1 MALKLPNMFGNDRK
15 KPSDTDLDMPTTQVK
30 MNQAAQQGYDPLAS
44 VSIMDQLRT
53 ASATTA
59 MPRKVPGIGGL
70 PVTKQFQVL
79 GFLLVTFIVLA
90 VIMVFL
96 DGRQATQSSAAAA
109 TATEMQMLSQR
120 LARGSALA
128 AQGQASSFKAVK
140 ESREKF
146 SADLQALLTGG
157 TVRGV
162 TLDTVHDEG
171 AVKLLGDIKTRWER
185 VDLASDRLL
194 ANETSLTSLAKGLDT
209 LNSGNS
215 AVLELAQ
222 QASQQIGQGGGSLRE
237 IEYANQLAVLSQR
250 IAKNANSLASSDEI
264 DPEVAFLLGKDS
276 GTFRDILGGL
286 LKGSDTLR
294 LTPVKG
300 DDVRATLTEL
310 SKRFATYESG
320 VNAILANMPRLVVA
334 KQAARG
340 INADA
345 DSLLTDSTALTSE
358 FEGSNP
364 LHLLLLGAGITFGIL
379 ALVCLVLL
387 GKVFLD
393 DARVRAFDSEGEN
406 KRNQEAILRLLNE
419 MGNLADGDLT
429 VQASVTEDVT
439 GAIADSINFTIE
451 ELRTLVRGINS
462 ATDQVTK
469 ATQETQAISNRLYE
483 ASQRQNKEIQQASAS
498 VLQMA
503 ESINEV
509 SQTATQSARVAQ
521 QSLAAAEKGG
531 TVVQSQIAG
540 MNEIRTQI
548 QDTSKRIKRLGES
561 SMEIGEIV
569 ELISDITEQTNVL
582 ALNAAIQAASAGE
595 AGRGFT
601 VVAEEVQRLAERSGE
616 ATKQIEAIV
625 KTIQADTQDAV
636 AAMEKST
643 VGVVEGTKLSD
654 AAGQALTEIQTVSRD
669 LADLIS
675 RISAQT
681 QMQSAS
687 VTDVTRGMQGI
698 LEDHGGDDGRHQA
711 DQRVHRTA
719 DQTGGGIALL
729 RRGVQGL
736 DSLPAGR
743 WPDISSIHGS
753 SGFCGSRIVAG
764 AATARFL
771 LKPFVQ
777 IVPYSHRLFLH

>member
-1 MALKLPNMFGNDRK
+1 MALKLSNLFGGGKAKTADGQ
-15 KPSDTDLDMPTTQVK
+15 LDMPTTQVK
-30 MNQAAQQGYDPLAS
+30 MGLAHADYDPLAS
-44 VSIMDQLRT
+44 VSIMEQLR
-53 ASATTA
+53 SATGNLA
-59 MPRKVPGIGGL
+59 LPKKLPLIGGM
-70 PVTKQFQVL
+70 PVVKQFQTLGVL
-79 GFLLVTFIVLA
+79 MVTFLVFATL
-90 VIMVFL
+90 MVFL
-96 DGRQATQSSAAAA
+96 DARQSTQNAAAA
-109 TATEMQMLSQR
+109 AAASEMQMLSQR
-120 LARGSALA
+120 LARGTALA
-128 AQGQASSFKAVK
+128 AQGQSGAFPAVK
-140 ESREKF
+140 DSRERF
-146 SADLQALLTGG
+146 RTNLDALLTGG
-157 TVRGV
+157 VIRGV
-162 TLDTVHDEG
+162 SLDVAQDETTMKG
-171 AVKLLGDIKTRWER
+171 LEDIKSRWAR
-185 VDLASDRLL
+185 VDMASGLL
-194 ANETSLTSLAKGLDT
+194 LDNEKSLTALGKGLDA
-209 LNSGNS
+209 LNAGNN

-222 QASQQIGQGGGSLRE
+222 QAAQQIGQSGGSLRE
-237 IEYANQLAVLSQR
+237 VDYANQLAVLSQR
-250 IAKNANSLASSDEI
+250 IAKNANNLASSDEI

-276 GTFRDILGGL
+276 GTFRDILTGL
-286 LKGSDTLR
+286 QKGSDTLR
-294 LTPVKG
+294 LAPVKSE
-300 DDVRATLTEL
+300 DVRATLAEL
-310 SKRFATYESG
+310 QKRFATYEGSI
-320 VNAILANMPRLVVA
+320 NSILGNMKNLLIA
-334 KQAARG
+334 KRAARSVNVEAEPLLNETTSLAREYDSG
-340 INADA
+340 AARKWTLGTAIFFALL
-345 DSLLTDSTALTSE
+345 SLLM
-358 FEGSNP
+358 
-364 LHLLLLGAGITFGIL
+364 
-379 ALVCLVLL
+379 LVLL

-469 ATQETQAISNRLYE
+469 ATQETQAISNRLFE
-483 ASQRQNKEIQQASAS
+483 ASQRQNREIQQASAS
-498 VLQMA
+498 VLSMA
-503 ESINEV
+503 QSINEV

-521 QSLAAAEKGG
+521 QSLSAAEKGG
-531 TVVQSQIAG
+531 QVVQSQIAG

-654 AAGQALTEIQTVSRD
+654 AAGQALAEIQAVSRD
-669 LADLIS
+669 LAELIS

-681 QMQSAS
+681 QMQSTS

-698 LEDHGGDDGRHQA
+698 LKITEETTEG
-711 DQRVHRTA
+711 TK
-719 DQTGGGIALL
+719 QTNVSIGQLTKLAAEL
-729 RRGVQGL
+729 R
-736 DSLPAGR
+736 
-743 WPDISSIHGS
+743 SS
-753 SGFCGSRIVAG
+753 VAG
-764 AATARFL
+764 F
-771 LKPFVQ
+771 KV
-777 IVPYSHRLFLH
+777 

>member
-1 MALKLPNMFGNDRK
+1 MALKFGNLFGGDK
-15 KPSDTDLDMPTTQVK
+15 AKTLGGDVDLDMPTTQVK
-30 MNQAAQQGYDPLAS
+30 MAQTVQAGYDPLAS
-44 VSIMDQLRT
+44 VSIMEQLRT
-53 ASATTA
+53 ATANMAT
-59 MPRKVPGIGGL
+59 PRKLPLIGNL
-70 PVTKQFQVL
+70 PVVKQFQTL
-79 GFLLVTFIVLA
+79 GILMVTFLLFAAL
-90 VIMVFL
+90 MVFL
-96 DGRQATQSSAAAA
+96 DSRQSSQGAAASA

-128 AQGQASSFKAVK
+128 SQGQATAFASVK
-140 ESREKF
+140 DSRERF
-146 SADLQALLTGG
+146 RADLDALLKGG
-157 TVRGV
+157 QTRGV
-162 TLDTVHDEG
+162 TLDTASDEST
-171 AVKLLGDIKTRWER
+171 VKLITDVKNRWER
-185 VDLASDRLL
+185 VDAAAGRLL
-194 ANETSLTSLAKGLDT
+194 DNQASLTSLAKGLET
-209 LNSGNS
+209 LNTGNN
-215 AVLELAQ
+215 ALLDLAQ
-222 QASQQIGQGGGSLRE
+222 QASAQIAQGGGSVRE
-237 IEYANQLAVLSQR
+237 IDFANQLAVLSQR
-250 IAKNANSLASSDEI
+250 IAKNANALASSDEI

-276 GTFRDILGGL
+276 GTFKDILNGL
-286 LKGSDTLR
+286 LKGSDSLR
-294 LTPVKG
+294 LAG
-300 DDVRATLTEL
+300 VRSEEARTTLAEL
-310 SKRFATYESG
+310 QKRFTQYEAGTS
-320 VNAILANMPRLVVA
+320 AILANMPKLVVA
-334 KQAARG
+334 KQAARS
-340 INADA
+340 INAE
-345 DSLLTDSTALTSE
+345 SEPLLNDTTKLATYYEESPIRKWTLGFAIAFAL
-358 FEGSNP
+358 
-364 LHLLLLGAGITFGIL
+364 L
-379 ALVCLVLL
+379 ALFMLVLL

-393 DARVRAFDSEGEN
+393 DARMRAAESEGEN

-469 ATQETQAISNRLYE
+469 ATQETQSISNRLYE
-483 ASQRQNKEIQQASAS
+483 ASQRQNREIQQASAS

-503 ESINEV
+503 QSINEV
-509 SQTATQSARVAQ
+509 SQTANQSARVAQ

-531 TVVQSQIAG
+531 QVVKNQIAG

-654 AAGQALTEIQTVSRD
+654 AAGQALTEIQKVSRD

-681 QMQSAS
+681 QMQSTS

-698 LEDHGGDDGRHQA
+698 LKITEETTEG
-711 DQRVHRTA
+711 TK
-719 DQTGGGIALL
+719 QTNVSIGQLTKLAAEL
-729 RRGVQGL
+729 R
-736 DSLPAGR
+736 
-743 WPDISSIHGS
+743 SS
-753 SGFCGSRIVAG
+753 VAG
-764 AATARFL
+764 F
-771 LKPFVQ
+771 KV
-777 IVPYSHRLFLH
+777 

>member
-1 MALKLPNMFGNDRK
+1 MTMALKFGKLFGGEKANPADVE
-15 KPSDTDLDMPTTQVK
+15 LDMPTTQVK
-30 MNQAAQQGYDPLAS
+30 MGQAPAAYDPLAS
-44 VSIMDQLRT
+44 VSIMEQLRT
-53 ASATTA
+53 ATA
-59 MPRKVPGIGGL
+59 NMTMPRKLPLIGHL
-70 PVTKQFQVL
+70 PVAKQFQTL
-79 GFLLVTFIVLA
+79 GILLVTFLVFAAL
-90 VIMVFL
+90 MVFL
-96 DGRQATQSSAAAA
+96 DNRQSAQGAAAAA

-128 AQGQASSFKAVK
+128 AQGQATAFAAVK
-140 ESREKF
+140 DSRDRFKT
-146 SADLQALLTGG
+146 DLDALLNGG

-162 TLDTVHDEG
+162 SLDVAQDEA
-171 AVKLLGDIKTRWER
+171 AVKLLTDVKQRWER
-185 VDLASDRLL
+185 VDTAAERLL
-194 ANETSLTSLAKGLDT
+194 ANETSLTSLAKGLEA
-209 LNSGNS
+209 LNAGNN
-215 AVLELAQ
+215 ALLELAQ
-222 QASQQIGQGGGSLRE
+222 TAAAQIAQGGGSLRE
-237 IEYANQLAVLSQR
+237 IEYTNQLAVLSQR
-250 IAKNANSLASSDEI
+250 IAKNANTLASSDEI
-264 DPEVAFLLGKDS
+264 DPEVAFLLGRDA
-276 GTFRDILGGL
+276 GTFRDVLNGL
-286 LKGSDTLR
+286 LKGSDALRIPAVRSDEARGTL
-294 LTPVKG
+294 
-300 DDVRATLTEL
+300 AEL
-310 SKRFATYESG
+310 QKRFGTYEG
-320 VNAILANMPRLVVA
+320 GINAILTNMPRLVVA

-340 INADA
+340 INTEAEP
-345 DSLLTDSTALTSE
+345 LLNDTTKLAEGYEASPIRKWTLGVAIFFVLAAL
-358 FEGSNP
+358 
-364 LHLLLLGAGITFGIL
+364 LM
-379 ALVCLVLL
+379 LVLL
-387 GKVFLD
+387 GKIFLD
-393 DARVRAFDSEGEN
+393 DARVRALESEGEN

-483 ASQRQNKEIQQASAS
+483 ASQRQNREIQQASAS

-503 ESINEV
+503 QSINEV

-531 TVVQSQIAG
+531 HVVQNQIAG
-540 MNEIRTQI
+540 MNEIRSQI

-654 AAGQALTEIQTVSRD
+654 AAGQALTEIQKVSRD

-681 QMQSAS
+681 QMQSTS

-698 LEDHGGDDGRHQA
+698 LRITEETTEG
-711 DQRVHRTA
+711 TK
-719 DQTGGGIALL
+719 QTNVSIGQLTKLAAEL
-729 RRGVQGL
+729 R
-736 DSLPAGR
+736 
-743 WPDISSIHGS
+743 SS
-753 SGFCGSRIVAG
+753 VAG
-764 AATARFL
+764 F
-771 LKPFVQ
+771 KV
-777 IVPYSHRLFLH
+777 

>member
-1 MALKLPNMFGNDRK
+1 MALKLGTLFGSEKAR
-15 KPSDTDLDMPTTQVK
+15 PVEAALDMPTTQIK
-30 MNQAAQQGYDPLAS
+30 MNQGPSGYDPLAS
-44 VSIMDQLRT
+44 VSIMDQLRSAQ
-53 ASATTA
+53 ASLTTT
-59 MPRKVPGIGGL
+59 PRKLWLIGNL
-70 PVTKQFQVL
+70 PVVKQFQTL
-79 GFLLVTFIVLA
+79 GVLLVTFLVFSAL
-90 VIMVFL
+90 MVFL
-96 DGRQATQSSAAAA
+96 DNRQSSQGAAA
-109 TATEMQMLSQR
+109 TATATEMEMLSQR

-128 AQGQASSFKAVK
+128 SQGQPTAFAAVKDSRERFKA
-140 ESREKF
+140 
-146 SADLQALLTGG
+146 DLGALLVGG
-157 TVRGV
+157 SVHGV
-162 TLDTVHDEG
+162 TVETPQDEATVKTLND
-171 AVKLLGDIKTRWER
+171 VKQRWER
-185 VDLASDRLL
+185 VDNAAGRLL
-194 ANETSLTSLAKGLDT
+194 ENETSLTSLAKGLET
-209 LNSGNS
+209 LNVGNN
-215 AVLELAQ
+215 AILELAQ
-222 QASQQIGQGGGSLRE
+222 QASAQIGQSGGSLRE
-237 IEYANQLAVLSQR
+237 IEYTNQLAVLSQR
-250 IAKNANSLASSDEI
+250 IAKNANTLASSDEI
-264 DPEVAFLLGKDS
+264 DPEVAFLLGKDA
-276 GTFRDILGGL
+276 GTFRDILAGL
-286 LKGSDTLR
+286 LKGSEALR
-294 LTPVKG
+294 LAPVKSEEA
-300 DDVRATLTEL
+300 RATLVEL
-310 SKRFATYESG
+310 QKRFTAYEG
-320 VNAILANMPRLVVA
+320 GINAILTNMSRLVVA
-334 KQAARG
+334 KQAARSV
-340 INADA
+340 NTEAEP
-345 DSLLTDSTALTSE
+345 LLNETTTLAGLYE
-358 FEGSNP
+358 QNP
-364 LHLLLLGAGITFGIL
+364 ARKWTLGAAIAFALL
-379 ALVCLVLL
+379 ALLMLLLL

-393 DARVRAFDSEGEN
+393 DARMRAMESEGEN

-483 ASQRQNKEIQQASAS
+483 ASQRQNREIQQASAS

-503 ESINEV
+503 QSINEV
-509 SQTATQSARVAQ
+509 SQTANQSARVAQ

-531 TVVQSQIAG
+531 QVVQNQIAG
-540 MNEIRTQI
+540 MNEIRSQI

-654 AAGQALTEIQTVSRD
+654 AAGQALTEIQKVSRD

-681 QMQSAS
+681 QMQSTS

-698 LEDHGGDDGRHQA
+698 LKITEETTEG
-711 DQRVHRTA
+711 TK
-719 DQTGGGIALL
+719 QTNVSIGQLTKLAAEL
-729 RRGVQGL
+729 R
-736 DSLPAGR
+736 
-743 WPDISSIHGS
+743 SS
-753 SGFCGSRIVAG
+753 VAG
-764 AATARFL
+764 F
-771 LKPFVQ
+771 KV
-777 IVPYSHRLFLH
+777 

>member
-1 MALKLPNMFGNDRK
+1 MALKLSNIFGGGK
-15 KPSDTDLDMPTTQVK
+15 SKPADSELDMPTTQVK
-30 MNQAAQQGYDPLAS
+30 MGQSQSGYDPLAS
-44 VSIMDQLRT
+44 VSIMEQLRT
-53 ASATTA
+53 ATA
-59 MPRKVPGIGGL
+59 NMSMPKKLWLIGHM
-70 PVTKQFQVL
+70 PVVKQFQTLGVL
-79 GFLLVTFIVLA
+79 MATFLVFAAL
-90 VIMVFL
+90 MVFL
-96 DGRQATQSSAAAA
+96 DGRQSTQAAAAAA

-120 LARGSALA
+120 LARGTALA
-128 AQGQASSFKAVK
+128 AQGQANAFPAVKDSRDRFKA
-140 ESREKF
+140 
-146 SADLQALLTGG
+146 DLDALLTGG

-162 TLDTVHDEG
+162 SLDVAQDDATMKSLDN
-171 AVKLLGDIKTRWER
+171 IKTRWAR
-185 VDLASDRLL
+185 VDAAAGQLID
-194 ANETSLTSLAKGLDT
+194 NEKSLTSLAKSLEA
-209 LNSGNS
+209 LNAGNN

-222 QASQQIGQGGGSLRE
+222 QAAQQIGQSGGSLRE
-237 IEYANQLAVLSQR
+237 VDYANQLAVLSQR
-250 IAKNANSLASSDEI
+250 IAKNANTLASSDEI
-264 DPEVAFLLGKDS
+264 DPEVAFLLGKDT
-276 GTFRDILGGL
+276 GTFRDVLTGL
-286 LKGSDTLR
+286 QRGSDTLR
-294 LTPVKG
+294 LAPVKSE
-300 DDVRATLTEL
+300 DARATLAEL
-310 SKRFATYESG
+310 QKRFATYEGNINS
-320 VNAILANMPRLVVA
+320 ILTNMKNLLTA
-334 KQAARG
+334 KQAARSVNIEAEPLLNETTLLAQG
-340 INADA
+340 Y
-345 DSLLTDSTALTSE
+345 DSGTARKWT
-358 FEGSNP
+358 
-364 LHLLLLGAGITFGIL
+364 LGVAIVFALL
-379 ALVCLVLL
+379 ALAMLVLL

-483 ASQRQNKEIQQASAS
+483 ASQRQNREIQQASAS
-498 VLQMA
+498 VLSMA
-503 ESINEV
+503 QSINEV

-531 TVVQSQIAG
+531 VVVQSQIAG

-654 AAGQALTEIQTVSRD
+654 AAGQALTEIQKVSRD

-681 QMQSAS
+681 QMQSTS

-698 LEDHGGDDGRHQA
+698 LKITEETTEG
-711 DQRVHRTA
+711 TK
-719 DQTGGGIALL
+719 QTNVSIGQLTKLAAEL
-729 RRGVQGL
+729 R
-736 DSLPAGR
+736 
-743 WPDISSIHGS
+743 SS
-753 SGFCGSRIVAG
+753 VAG
-764 AATARFL
+764 F
-771 LKPFVQ
+771 KV
-777 IVPYSHRLFLH
+777 

>member
-1 MALKLPNMFGNDRK
+1 MALKMPSLFGSERK
-15 KPSDTDLDMPTTQVK
+15 KASDIEFDMPTTQVK
-30 MNQAAQQGYDPLAS
+30 MNQASQQDYDPLAS
-44 VSIMDQLRT
+44 VSIMDQLR
-53 ASATTA
+53 SATTGSA
-59 MPRKVPGIGGL
+59 APGKLWVIGDL
-70 PVTKQFQVL
+70 PVTKQFQTL
-79 GFLLVTFIVLA
+79 GALIVLFLVFA
-90 VIMVFL
+90 GLMMFL
-96 DGRQATQSSAAAA
+96 DNRQSGQSAAASA

-128 AQGQASSFKAVK
+128 AQGQSTAFAAVKDSRDRFKA
-140 ESREKF
+140 
-146 SADLQALLTGG
+146 DLEALVSGG

-162 TLDTVHDEG
+162 SLDATQD
-171 AVKLLGDIKTRWER
+171 ADKVKLLNQVRQSWER
-185 VDLASDRLL
+185 VDVAADRLL
-194 ANETSLTSLAKGLDT
+194 ANETSLTTLAKGLEA

-215 AVLELAQ
+215 ALLELAQ
-222 QASQQIGQGGGSLRE
+222 QASQQIGQSGGSLRE
-237 IEYANQLAVLSQR
+237 IDFTNQLAVLSQR

-276 GTFRDILGGL
+276 GTFREILNGL
-286 LKGSDTLR
+286 LKGSEPLR
-294 LTPVKG
+294 LAPVRA
-300 DDVRATLTEL
+300 DDARATLTEL
-310 SKRFATYESG
+310 AKRFTSYESG

-340 INADA
+340 INIDA
-345 DSLLTDSTALTSE
+345 EPLLNQTTLLANE
-358 FEGSNP
+358 FEGGTA
-364 LHLLLLGAGITFGIL
+364 HKWTLGMAILFALL
-379 ALVCLVLL
+379 ALLMMVLL

-393 DARVRAFDSEGEN
+393 DARVRAFESEGEN

-531 TVVQSQIAG
+531 QVVQNQISG

-654 AAGQALTEIQTVSRD
+654 AAGQALTEIQKVSRD

-698 LEDHGGDDGRHQA
+698 LKITEETTEG
-711 DQRVHRTA
+711 TK
-719 DQTGGGIALL
+719 QTNVSIGQLTKLAAEL
-729 RRGVQGL
+729 R
-736 DSLPAGR
+736 
-743 WPDISSIHGS
+743 SS
-753 SGFCGSRIVAG
+753 VAG
-764 AATARFL
+764 F
-771 LKPFVQ
+771 KV
-777 IVPYSHRLFLH
+777 

>member
-1 MALKLPNMFGNDRK
+1 MALKLPNLFGNDRK
-15 KPSDTDLDMPTTQVK
+15 KPSDVDLDMPTTQVK
-30 MNQAAQQGYDPLAS
+30 MSQAAQQGYDPLAS
-44 VSIMDQLRT
+44 VSIMDQLR
-53 ASATTA
+53 SAGA
-59 MPRKVPGIGGL
+59 AAEKPKRVWGIGGL

-79 GFLLVTFIVLA
+79 GLLLVIFLA
-90 VIMVFL
+90 LAALMVFL
-96 DGRQATQSSAAAA
+96 DGRQQSQSATAMA

-128 AQGQASSFKAVK
+128 AQGQAGSFAAVK
-140 ESREKF
+140 DSRARF
-146 SADLQALLTGG
+146 NTDLQALLNGG
-157 TVRGV
+157 MSRGV
-162 TLDTVHDEG
+162 SLDAVRDNG
-171 AVKLLGDIKTRWER
+171 AVKLLNDVKTRWER
-185 VDLASDRLL
+185 VDVASDRLL
-194 ANETSLTSLAKGLDT
+194 ANEASLTSLAKGLEA

-215 AVLELAQ
+215 AILELAQ

-237 IEYANQLAVLSQR
+237 IEYTNQLAVLSQR

-276 GTFRDILGGL
+276 GTFRDILNGL
-286 LKGSDTLR
+286 LKGSEPLR
-294 LTPVKG
+294 LAPVRG
-300 DDVRATLTEL
+300 EDVRATLTEL
-310 SKRFATYESG
+310 AKRFTAYEGG

-340 INADA
+340 INTDA
-345 DSLLTDSTALTSE
+345 EPLLNETTLLAAE
-358 FEGSNP
+358 FEGANP
-364 LHLLLLGAGITFGIL
+364 LHLLLLGATVTFALL
-379 ALVCLVLL
+379 ALACLVLL

-393 DARVRAFDSEGEN
+393 DARVRAFESEGEN

-531 TVVQSQIAG
+531 QVVQNQISG

-654 AAGQALTEIQTVSRD
+654 AAGQALTEIQKVSRD

-698 LEDHGGDDGRHQA
+698 LKITEETTEG
-711 DQRVHRTA
+711 TK
-719 DQTGGGIALL
+719 QTNVSIGQLTKLAAEL
-729 RRGVQGL
+729 R
-736 DSLPAGR
+736 
-743 WPDISSIHGS
+743 SS
-753 SGFCGSRIVAG
+753 VAG
-764 AATARFL
+764 F
-771 LKPFVQ
+771 KV
-777 IVPYSHRLFLH
+777 